1 MAFLASNN
9 SATLG
14 KPPVISFVFEVSLGN
29 LAITSPAKI
38 FCLPENILYQYL
50 EEIETHHHD
59 IFKFTDGVGG
69 LKQIQVVSDIDK
81 KADDILSKMTL
92 EEKVGQMTQINLTVI
107 AKGPNKW
114 SSSFPMEIDEK
125 KANKALVDF
134 KVGSVLNTINNTA
147 QKPSVWFKNISK
159 IQDIAMKNTNLGIP
173 VIYGIDAIHGTTYTD
188 GATMFPQQITTAAS
202 WNPENAYNMALVCAY
217 ETRASSIPWNFSP
230 VLDLGLDPRFS
241 RQFESFGEDP
251 LMVERFGVEMIKGYQ
266 GLNND
271 ISNKYSVA
279 ACMKHFV
286 GYHATISG
294 KDRTPAYIP
303 DNVLKEY
310 HIEPFKKAID
320 AGAKTIMINS
330 GLINGLPVHAD
341 YNLMINV
348 LRNEL
353 GFEGVIL
360 TDWEDIR
367 KLHDRDKVADSQK
380 EAVKMAINAGID
392 MSMVPYEYE
401 NFINNLKDLVNEGEV
416 SIERIDDAV
425 KRILKLKLE
434 LDLFENPVTNYEE
447 YSDFGSKKHHQ
458 LAYKAASESIT
469 LLKNNDNILPIK
481 GNPRILVAGPN
492 GNNMRTLNGAWTYSW
507 QGDLTDQFAGEFNT
521 IYEAIAN
528 NYGKNNVKYVSGV
541 SYKENGSYYDMVE
554 DNINLAV
561 REAKNSDYVVLC
573 LGESTYTEKPGDLN
587 DLTLHHLQLKLA
599 KELAKTGK
607 PIILI
612 LNLGRPRLISDIEAL
627 MSAVVNVYLPGNFG
641 GDALSDIIS
650 GNVNPSGKLPYTY
663 PLYPNS
669 LLPYYYKP
677 SEVQNNAQGAYN
689 YVGEVNNLYDFGFG
703 LSYSEFVYSNL
714 KINKEEFNSSDT
726 IKVSV
731 NIENTSEIDGFETI
745 QLYSSDL
752 YASITPDIKRL
763 RDFSKV
769 EIKAG
774 ETKTIIFDLPVDN
787 LAFVNLNNDYVV
799 EQGKFKLTIDKLSKE
814 ITVN

>member
-1 MAFLASNN
+1 MRYIFIL
-9 SATLG
+9 
-14 KPPVISFVFEVSLGN
+14 SLFFSCTNQN
-29 LAITSPAKI
+29 LK
-38 FCLPENILYQYL
+38 
-50 EEIETHHHD
+50 
-59 IFKFTDGVGG
+59 
-69 LKQIQVVSDIDK
+69 SDIDQK
-81 KADDILSKMTL
+81 VDDIISQMTL

-114 SSSFPMEIDEK
+114 ESSFPMEIDDN
-125 KANKALVDF
+125 KANRALVDF

-147 QKPSVWFKNISK
+147 QKPNVWFNNISK
-159 IQDIAMKNTNLGIP
+159 IQDIAMNKNRLGIP

-241 RQFESFGEDP
+241 RQFETFGEDP
-251 LMVERFGVEMIKGYQ
+251 LLVERFGVEMIKGYQ
-266 GLNND
+266 GLDND
-271 ISNKYSVA
+271 ISNKYNVA

-303 DNVLKEY
+303 DNVLSEY

-320 AGAKTIMINS
+320 AGAKTVMINS
-330 GLINGLPVHAD
+330 GLINGIPVHAD

-348 LRNEL
+348 LRNNL

-367 KLHDRDKVADSQK
+367 KLHDRDKVAETQK

-401 NFINNLKDLVNEGEV
+401 QFFNDLVQLVNEGEV
-416 SIERIDDAV
+416 SMERIDDAV
-425 KRILKLKLE
+425 KRILKLKFE
-434 LDLFENPVTNYEE
+434 LDLFENPVTNHEE
-447 YSDFGSKKHHQ
+447 YEDFGSKKHHQ

-469 LLKNNDNILPIK
+469 LLKNNNDILPLK
-481 GNPRILVAGPN
+481 GKPKILVTGPN
-492 GNNMRTLNGAWTYSW
+492 GNNMRTLNGAWSYSW
-507 QGDLTDQFAGEFNT
+507 QGELTDRFAGDFNT
-521 IYEAIAN
+521 IYEALQN
-528 NYGKNNVKYVSGV
+528 NYGRNNVKYVSGV

-554 DNINLAV
+554 DNINAAV
-561 REAKNSDYVVLC
+561 REARNSDYIVLC
-573 LGESTYTEKPGDLN
+573 LGENTYTEKPGDLN
-587 DLTLHHLQLKLA
+587 DLNLHQLQVKLA
-599 KELAKTGK
+599 KKLAETGK

-612 LNLGRPRLISDIEAL
+612 LNLGRPRLISDIEPL

-650 GNVNPSGKLPYTY
+650 GDVNPSGKLPYTY
-663 PLYPNS
+663 PAYPNS

-703 LSYSEFVYSNL
+703 LSYSEFIYSDL
-714 KINKEEFNSSDT
+714 KVNKDQFGFNET
-726 IKVSV
+726 IKISV
-731 NIENTSEIDGFETI
+731 NVENISDIDGFETI

-752 YASITPDIKRL
+752 YASVTPDIKRL

-774 ETKTIIFDLPVDN
+774 EKKTITFDLPIDE
-787 LAFVNLNNDYVV
+787 LAFVNADNQLVV
-799 EQGKFKLTIDKLSKE
+799 EPGNFKLTIDRFSKE
-814 ITVN
+814 ISVR

>member
-1 MAFLASNN
+1 MRYIIILLLFFSCTNQN
-9 SATLG
+9 S
-14 KPPVISFVFEVSLGN
+14 
-29 LAITSPAKI
+29 
-38 FCLPENILYQYL
+38 
-50 EEIETHHHD
+50 
-59 IFKFTDGVGG
+59 
-69 LKQIQVVSDIDK
+69 VSDIDK

-469 LLKNNDNILPIK
+469 ILKNNDNILPIK

-774 ETKTIIFDLPVDN
+774 QTKTIIFDLPVDN
-787 LAFVNLNNDYVV
+787 LAFVNLNNDYIV
-799 EQGKFKLTIDKLSKE
+799 EPGKFKLTIDKLSKE

>member
-1 MAFLASNN
+1 MRYIIILLLFFSCTNQN
-9 SATLG
+9 S
-14 KPPVISFVFEVSLGN
+14 V
-29 LAITSPAKI
+29 
-38 FCLPENILYQYL
+38 Y
-50 EEIETHHHD
+50 
-59 IFKFTDGVGG
+59 
-69 LKQIQVVSDIDK
+69 DIDK

-612 LNLGRPRLISDIEAL
+612 LNLGRPRLISDIEPL

-677 SEVQNNAQGAYN
+677 SEVQNNAQGAY
-689 YVGEVNNLYDFGFG
+689 
-703 LSYSEFVYSNL
+703 LSL
-714 KINKEEFNSSDT
+714 IH
-726 IKVSV
+726 I
-731 NIENTSEIDGFETI
+731 
-745 QLYSSDL
+745 
-752 YASITPDIKRL
+752 
-763 RDFSKV
+763 
-769 EIKAG
+769 
-774 ETKTIIFDLPVDN
+774 
-787 LAFVNLNNDYVV
+787 
-799 EQGKFKLTIDKLSKE
+799 
-814 ITVN
+814 

>member
-1 MAFLASNN
+1 MRYIIILLLFFSCTNQN
-9 SATLG
+9 S
-14 KPPVISFVFEVSLGN
+14 
-29 LAITSPAKI
+29 
-38 FCLPENILYQYL
+38 
-50 EEIETHHHD
+50 
-59 IFKFTDGVGG
+59 
-69 LKQIQVVSDIDK
+69 VSDIDK

-310 HIEPFKKAID
+310 HIEPFKKAIE

-677 SEVQNNAQGAYN
+677 
-689 YVGEVNNLYDFGFG
+689 
-703 LSYSEFVYSNL
+703 
-714 KINKEEFNSSDT
+714 
-726 IKVSV
+726 
-731 NIENTSEIDGFETI
+731 
-745 QLYSSDL
+745 
-752 YASITPDIKRL
+752 
-763 RDFSKV
+763 
-769 EIKAG
+769 
-774 ETKTIIFDLPVDN
+774 
-787 LAFVNLNNDYVV
+787 
-799 EQGKFKLTIDKLSKE
+799 
-814 ITVN
+814 

>member
-1 MAFLASNN
+1 MRYIIILLLFFSCTNQN
-9 SATLG
+9 S
-14 KPPVISFVFEVSLGN
+14 
-29 LAITSPAKI
+29 
-38 FCLPENILYQYL
+38 
-50 EEIETHHHD
+50 
-59 IFKFTDGVGG
+59 
-69 LKQIQVVSDIDK
+69 VSDIDK

-774 ETKTIIFDLPVDN
+774 QTKTIIFDLPVDN
-787 LAFVNLNNDYVV
+787 LAFVNLNNDYIV
-799 EQGKFKLTIDKLSKE
+799 EPGKFKLIIDKLSKE

>member
-1 MAFLASNN
+1 MRYIFILILFFSCTNQ
-9 SATLG
+9 
-14 KPPVISFVFEVSLGN
+14 N
-29 LAITSPAKI
+29 LK
-38 FCLPENILYQYL
+38 
-50 EEIETHHHD
+50 
-59 IFKFTDGVGG
+59 
-69 LKQIQVVSDIDK
+69 SDIDQK
-81 KADDILSKMTL
+81 VDDIISQMTL

-114 SSSFPMEIDEK
+114 ESSFPMEIDDN
-125 KANKALVDF
+125 KANRALVEF

-147 QKPSVWFKNISK
+147 QKPNVWFNNISK
-159 IQDIAMKNTNLGIP
+159 IQDIAMNKNRLGIP

-241 RQFESFGEDP
+241 RQFETFGEDP
-251 LMVERFGVEMIKGYQ
+251 LLVERFGVEMIKGYQ
-266 GLNND
+266 GLDND
-271 ISNKYSVA
+271 ISNKYNVA

-303 DNVLKEY
+303 DNVLSEY

-320 AGAKTIMINS
+320 AGAKTVMINS
-330 GLINGLPVHAD
+330 GLINGIPVHAD

-348 LRNEL
+348 LRNNL

-367 KLHDRDKVADSQK
+367 KLHDRDKVAETQK

-401 NFINNLKDLVNEGEV
+401 QFFNDLVQLVNEGEV
-416 SIERIDDAV
+416 SMERIDDAV
-425 KRILKLKLE
+425 KRILKLKFE

-447 YSDFGSKKHHQ
+447 YEDFGSKKHHQ

-469 LLKNNDNILPIK
+469 LLKNNNDILPLK
-481 GNPRILVAGPN
+481 GKPKILVTGPN
-492 GNNMRTLNGAWTYSW
+492 GNNMRTLNGAWSYSW
-507 QGDLTDQFAGEFNT
+507 QGELTDRFAGDFNT
-521 IYEAIAN
+521 IYEALQN
-528 NYGKNNVKYVSGV
+528 NYGRNNVKYVSGV

-554 DNINLAV
+554 DNINAAV
-561 REAKNSDYVVLC
+561 REARNSDYIVLC
-573 LGESTYTEKPGDLN
+573 LGENTYTEKPGDLN
-587 DLTLHHLQLKLA
+587 DLNLHQLQVKLA
-599 KELAKTGK
+599 KKLAETGK

-612 LNLGRPRLISDIEAL
+612 LNLGRPRLISDIEPL

-650 GNVNPSGKLPYTY
+650 GDVNPSGKLPYTY
-663 PLYPNS
+663 PAYPNS

-703 LSYSEFVYSNL
+703 LSYSEFIYSDL
-714 KINKEEFNSSDT
+714 KVNKDQFGFNET
-726 IKVSV
+726 IKISV
-731 NIENTSEIDGFETI
+731 NVENISEIDGFETI

-752 YASITPDIKRL
+752 YASVTPDIKRL

-774 ETKTIIFDLPVDN
+774 EKKTITFDLPVDE
-787 LAFVNLNNDYVV
+787 LAFVNADNQLVV
-799 EQGKFKLTIDKLSKE
+799 EPGNFKLTIDRFSKE
-814 ITVN
+814 ISVR

>member
-1 MAFLASNN
+1 MRYIIILLLFFSCTNQN
-9 SATLG
+9 S
-14 KPPVISFVFEVSLGN
+14 
-29 LAITSPAKI
+29 
-38 FCLPENILYQYL
+38 
-50 EEIETHHHD
+50 
-59 IFKFTDGVGG
+59 
-69 LKQIQVVSDIDK
+69 VSDIDK

-774 ETKTIIFDLPVDN
+774 ETKTIIFHLPVDN
-787 LAFVNLNNDYVV
+787 LAFVNLNNDYIV
-799 EQGKFKLTIDKLSKE
+799 EPGKFKLTIDKLSKE

>member
-1 MAFLASNN
+1 MRYIIILLLFFSCTNQN
-9 SATLG
+9 S
-14 KPPVISFVFEVSLGN
+14 
-29 LAITSPAKI
+29 
-38 FCLPENILYQYL
+38 
-50 EEIETHHHD
+50 
-59 IFKFTDGVGG
+59 
-69 LKQIQVVSDIDK
+69 VSDIDK

-731 NIENTSEIDGFETI
+731 NIQNTSEIDGFETI

-774 ETKTIIFDLPVDN
+774 QTKTIIFDLPVDN
-787 LAFVNLNNDYVV
+787 LAFVNLNNDYIV
-799 EQGKFKLTIDKLSKE
+799 EPGKFKLTIDKLSKE